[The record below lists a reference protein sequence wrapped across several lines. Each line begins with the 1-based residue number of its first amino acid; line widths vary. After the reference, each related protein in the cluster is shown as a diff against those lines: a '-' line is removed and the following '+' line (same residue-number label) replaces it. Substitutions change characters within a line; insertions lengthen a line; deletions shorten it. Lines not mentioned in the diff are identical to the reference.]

1 MEIIVAALLVIVS
14 LVFVGIAIDA
24 ARNPKGHG

>member
-1 MEIIVAALLVIVS
+1 MDIVAAVLLVIVS

-24 ARNPKGHG
+24 SRLPKDSD